1 MSEGTKTLA
10 IAIAYLALLAFDVW
24 LFFFLPSGD
33 VDARIVFCLQVLGL
47 YAIGTGLLEQ
57 AGILDALKRS
67 ADDLTS
73 QNLRTFLAANLA
85 FAGTLMLVASL
96 AVRGVLYARQWY
108 ALLIAPVLIVATPL
122 ILVLVFAY
130 FVAVVPIA
138 YVAYAI
144 ASVLL
149 IGLSASNPE
158 QITVS
163 QGEERLEL
171 GETITNN
178 LPKLRSFLVGVPAI
192 ALSVLSSGGP
202 AF

>member
-1 MSEGTKTLA
+1 MTERTKTLA
-10 IAIAYLALLAFDVW
+10 IAIVYVWLLAFDVW
-24 LFFFLPSGD
+24 LFFFLPSGEF
-33 VDARIVFCLQVLGL
+33 DARLAFCLQVLGL
-47 YAIGTGLLEQ
+47 YAIATGLLEQ

-108 ALLIAPVLIVATPL
+108 ALLIAPILIVSTPM
-122 ILVLVFAY
+122 ILLLVFAY
-130 FVAVVPIA
+130 FVAVVPLA
-138 YVAYAI
+138 YIAYAI
-144 ASVLL
+144 ASVFLV
-149 IGLSASNPE
+149 GLSASNPE

-163 QGEERLEL
+163 RGEERLEL
-171 GETITNN
+171 GETIAGN
-178 LPKLRSFLVGVPAI
+178 LSKLRSFLVGAPAI
-192 ALSVLSSGGP
+192 ILSVLSSGSP